1 MRKKLIYGVLL
12 VVLVNAGAEIAGR
25 AGWLRLPEA
34 WYYDLVHQLAGRRYE
49 PQHVVIAAIDDQ
61 TRLEHQDEP
70 LVFWSPHFA
79 QAIAVLRQVGVKVI
93 GLDFLF
99 SVSAE
104 SWLKRLKLPETDQS
118 RTYDLPF
125 REQLA
130 SGQVILAG
138 DLAIDADGKEKTL
151 LPLPDYWASLSGQ
164 LDDVGLVKFYSD
176 PDGVIRRLLTAMP
189 TVDGEAWVTFA
200 KLLAERA
207 AAGGPGREIPPPS
220 FIGFTGPPNTIPRIS
235 FRRLLL
241 PGAEQDP
248 RIRSL
253 KDKVVIVAYEP
264 SGLQDMHQTPYAL
277 GFLNIPARLMS
288 GAEVHANIV
297 ETLLTGRLPR
307 PVAVPYRLVYLV
319 TVLAVGS
326 ILFFRLAPGPGLAAL
341 TLLAGGVAA
350 CAFLLFRGNLLL
362 PVAGPQLGL
371 LLSYLGVLGLRLTG
385 EERERTRLRQI
396 FGRYVSDEV
405 VEKLLATGK
414 QPNLGGEAVTVT
426 VLFSDIRN
434 FTPMS
439 ESLAPQEVV
448 ELLNNYFSRACEP
461 ILEQG
466 GTVDKFIGDAIMAVF
481 GSPVPHPDHARRAIT
496 AGLSMAERASDFQ
509 AWIARRF
516 PDRDWQDFHIG
527 IGLHTG
533 EVVVGNV
540 GSPKRFEFTAI
551 GDTVNTAS
559 RLESLTKELGWT
571 IVASAATIK
580 AAGSGVV
587 TGERKEVRV
596 KGRQELMRVL
606 EVKGLKQDNPS
617 SIPDGGSDN
626 EGQT

>member
-1 MRKKLIYGVLL
+1 LRIVRKKLIYGVLL
-12 VVLVNAGAEIAGR
+12 VVLVSAGVEIAGR

-79 QAIAVLRQVGVKVI
+79 RAIAVLRQVGVKVI

-104 SWLKRLKLPETDQS
+104 SWLKRLKLTETDQS

-125 REQLA
+125 RKQLA

-151 LPLPDYWASLSGQ
+151 LPLPDYWASLPGQ
-164 LDDVGLVKFYSD
+164 LDDVGLAKFYSD
-176 PDGVIRRLLTAMP
+176 PDGVIRRFLTAMP
-189 TVDGEAWVTFA
+189 TADGEAWVTFA

-207 AAGGPGREIPPPS
+207 AAGGPGRETPTLS

-241 PGAEQDP
+241 PGAAQDP

-277 GFLNIPARLMS
+277 GFLTIPARLMS

-319 TVLAVGS
+319 TVLAAGC

-350 CAFLLFRGNLLL
+350 CAFLLFRSNLLL

-371 LLSYLGVLGLRLTG
+371 LLSYLGVLGLRLSS
-385 EERERTRLRQI
+385 EERERERLRQI
-396 FGRYVSDEV
+396 FGRYVSEEV
-405 VEKLLATGK
+405 VEKLLASGK
-414 QPNLGGEAVTVT
+414 QPDLGGEAMTVT

-434 FTPMS
+434 FTSMS
-439 ESLAPQEVV
+439 ESLNPHEVV
-448 ELLNNYFSRACEP
+448 EMLNTYFSRVCGP
-461 ILEQG
+461 ILAQG
-466 GTVDKFIGDAIMAVF
+466 GTVDKFIGDAVMAVF
-481 GSPVPHPDHARRAIT
+481 GSPSLQADHARRALR
-496 AGLSMAERASDFQ
+496 AALAMAEKAREFHSWMESRFPNRGLSDF
-509 AWIARRF
+509 R
-516 PDRDWQDFHIG
+516 IG
-527 IGLHTG
+527 IGVHTG
-533 EVVVGNV
+533 EAVVGNI
-540 GSPKRFEFTAI
+540 GSPQRFEFTAI

-559 RLESLTKELGWT
+559 RLEGLTKELGWT
-571 IVASAATIK
+571 IVASSGTIA
-580 AAGSGVV
+580 AAGPGVV
-587 TGERKEVRV
+587 TGGRKELRV
-596 KGRQELMRVL
+596 KGRREPVAVVEVQGL
-606 EVKGLKQDNPS
+606 EEDEPIGEISARRKGR
-617 SIPDGGSDN
+617 
-626 EGQT
+626 

>member
-1 MRKKLIYGVLL
+1 VRKKLIYGVLL
-12 VVLVNAGAEIAGR
+12 VVLVSAGAEIAGR
-25 AGWLRLPEA
+25 AGWLRLSED
-34 WYYDLVHQLAGRRYE
+34 WYYDLWHQLAGRRYE

-79 QAIAVLRQVGVKVI
+79 RAIAVLRQVGVKVI

-151 LPLPDYWASLSGQ
+151 LPLPDYWASLPGQ

-189 TVDGEAWVTFA
+189 TVDGEVWGTFA

-207 AAGGPGREIPPPS
+207 AAGGSGRETPPFS

-264 SGLQDMHQTPYAL
+264 SGIQDMHQTPYAL

-326 ILFFRLAPGPGLAAL
+326 ILFFRLSPVPGLATLA
-341 TLLAGGVAA
+341 LLAVGVAV
-350 CAFLLFRGNLLL
+350 CAFLLFRGNLFL
-362 PVAGPQLGL
+362 PVAGTQLGL
-371 LLSYLGVLGLRLTG
+371 LLCYLGVLGLRLTG
-385 EERERTRLRQI
+385 EERDRERLRQI
-396 FGRYVSDEV
+396 FGRYVSEEV
-405 VEKLLATGK
+405 VEKLLASGK
-414 QPNLGGEAVTVT
+414 QPDLGGEALTVT

-434 FTPMS
+434 FTSMS
-439 ESLAPQEVV
+439 ESLNPHEVV
-448 ELLNNYFSRACEP
+448 EMLNTYFSRVCEP
-461 ILEQG
+461 ILAQG
-466 GTVDKFIGDAIMAVF
+466 GTVDKFIGDAVMAVF
-481 GSPVPHPDHARRAIT
+481 GSPALQADHARRALRAALAMAEKAREFHT
-496 AGLSMAERASDFQ
+496 WMESRFPNRGLSDF
-509 AWIARRF
+509 R
-516 PDRDWQDFHIG
+516 IG
-527 IGLHTG
+527 IGVHTG
-533 EVVVGNV
+533 EAVVGNI
-540 GSPKRFEFTAI
+540 GSPQRFEFTAI

-559 RLESLTKELGWT
+559 RLEGLTKELGWT
-571 IVASAATIK
+571 IVASSGTIA
-580 AAGSGVV
+580 AAGPGVV
-587 TGERKEVRV
+587 TGGQKELRV
-596 KGRQELMRVL
+596 KGRREPVAVVEVQGL
-606 EVKGLKQDNPS
+606 EEDEPIREISARRKEK
-617 SIPDGGSDN
+617 
-626 EGQT
+626 